1 MRHTQYGGNAM
12 TALLG
17 QVRLVIAAVVMLGL
31 AGLASP
37 ATAQQ
42 PTSVNPTASSVK
54 EDQLLQELHRVQG
67 RGSIPDV
74 KSQTVEQPA
83 GRDWRHFHEVTLQ
96 WVGGVAILGMLVLLT
111 AFYLIRGPIRIVG
124 GRSGRVVTRFSG
136 LERFAHWLTASC
148 FVILALTGLNIT
160 FGKRLLLP
168 LIGPEAFTTFSEAAK
183 YAHNFLSFPFVVG
196 VVLIAA
202 LWITKNIPD
211 KLDIEWLRQGGGMVG
226 ARHPPAGHFNAG
238 QKIVFWV
245 VILAGAAVA
254 ISGYLL
260 MFPFSVTDIAGM
272 QLDQMV
278 HSVIAMVFVAVMLA
292 HIYIGSLGMEGAF
305 EAMGTGE
312 VDLNWA
318 KENHPLWLEEQLG
331 RAAEPPSQASA
342 KPAT

>member
-1 MRHTQYGGNAM
+1 M

-17 QVRLVIAAVVMLGL
+17 HARHVIAAVVMLGL

-37 ATAQQ
+37 AAAQQ

-54 EDQLLQELHRVQG
+54 EDQLLQELHKVQG

-96 WVGGVAILGMLVLLT
+96 WVGGLAILGMLVLLA
-111 AFYLIRGPIRIVG
+111 AFYLIRGSVRLES
-124 GRSGRVVTRFSG
+124 GRSGRTVTRFNG

-148 FVILALTGLNIT
+148 FVILALSGLNIT

-168 LIGPEAFTTFSEAAK
+168 LTGPEAFTAFSEAAK
-183 YAHNFLSFPFVVG
+183 YAHNFLSFPFVLG
-196 VVLIAA
+196 LILIVA
-202 LWITKNIPD
+202 LWIRDNIPD
-211 KLDIEWLRQGGGMVG
+211 KVDVEWLKQGGGIVG
-226 ARHPPAGHFNAG
+226 SKHPPARRFNAG
-238 QKIVFWV
+238 QKVIFWAV
-245 VILAGAAVA
+245 VLAGAAVA

-272 QLDQMV
+272 QLDQIV
-278 HSVIAMVFVAVMLA
+278 HSVIAVLFVAVILA
-292 HIYIGSLGMEGAF
+292 HIYIGTLGMEGAF

-318 KENHPLWLEEQLG
+318 KAHHSLWLAEELGEG
-331 RAAEPPSQASA
+331 RAAEPPAQASTE
-342 KPAT
+342 PAM